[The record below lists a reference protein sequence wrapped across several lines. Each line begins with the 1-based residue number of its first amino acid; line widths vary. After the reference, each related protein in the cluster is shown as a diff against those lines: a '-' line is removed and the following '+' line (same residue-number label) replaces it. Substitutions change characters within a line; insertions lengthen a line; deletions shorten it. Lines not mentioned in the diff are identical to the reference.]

1 MNNANNITL
10 LISIVGACA
19 WLPEIW
25 KLIKYSRSK
34 LEASVIDM
42 VHIKNCTMTP
52 QNKKMEPKKGQML
65 VLAIV
70 FFNYYKSFFVRD
82 FQIEIIL
89 HRNGETARKATI
101 GNAVKYWQSKEHR
114 RLALP
119 FETNFF
125 ANPLIISGE
134 NNVRIIPCLIEDISA
149 DKISMYDIKEIKFT
163 YEDQMIFRRKKT
175 IKIKCDADRFSNPN
189 YISQYVE
196 KMD

>member
-1 MNNANNITL
+1 MNDVYDFTL
-10 LISIVGACA
+10 LISIIGACA

-34 LEASVIDM
+34 LEASVIDII
-42 VHIKNCTMTP
+42 HIRNFTMTP
-52 QNKKMEPKKGQML
+52 QNKKIEPKKGQMV

-70 FFNYYKSFFVRD
+70 FFNYYKSFFIRE

-89 HRNGETARKATI
+89 NRNDEIEHKAII
-101 GNAVKYWQSKEHR
+101 GNVVNYWQGKERR

-134 NNVRIIPCLIEDISA
+134 NNIRIIPCLLENTSSE
-149 DKISMYDIKEIKFT
+149 KISMHDIKEIKFT
-163 YEDQMIFRRKKT
+163 YENQGIFKRKRT

-189 YISQYVE
+189 FIGQYIE
-196 KMD
+196 KVD